1 MVEYKVPKIIVIQL
15 GSVISKEM
23 HSEIEVKKVTNNT
36 KLSCDLLNIS

>member
-23 HSEIEVKKVTNNT
+23 HSEIEVKKVMFKSSSIPTA
-36 KLSCDLLNIS
+36 L